1 MYSTRS
7 LPMAFLLW
15 FEFTEDLLQS
25 GGSDSKESACN
36 VGDPGSIPGLG
47 KSPGEGNDYPRQYS
61 CQESS
66 HEQGSLAVDSP
77 EGCRVGHNWATNTF
91 PFPWSIQS
99 SPLEMV
105 LILNFFA
112 KSVSENPSLVLFPVT
127 TASSIKPPGARR
139 PVNTS
144 VSPSMTARP

>member
-1 MYSTRS
+1 MILSNQCTPPGHSPWLSFYDLNLQKTFFS
-7 LPMAFLLW
+7 LVAQAVKNPPAMWETQVQSLGWENLL
-15 FEFTEDLLQS
+15 EKGMTTH
-25 GGSDSKESACN
+25 A
-36 VGDPGSIPGLG
+36 SIL
-47 KSPGEGNDYPRQYS
+47 
-61 CQESS
+61 
-66 HEQGSLAVDSP
+66 DSP

-112 KSVSENPSLVLFPVT
+112 KSVSENASLVLFPVT